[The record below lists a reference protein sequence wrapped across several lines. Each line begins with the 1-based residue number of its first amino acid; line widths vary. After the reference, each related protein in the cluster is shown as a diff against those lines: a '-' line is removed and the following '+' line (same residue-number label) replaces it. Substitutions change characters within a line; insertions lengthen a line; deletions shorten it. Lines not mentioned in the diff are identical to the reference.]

1 MIEFSLFNLMGFRT
15 RGAPVRDILADTV
28 ALVQHA
34 EDRGFDAAWFAE
46 HHFSNYCIC
55 PSPR

>member
-34 EDRGFDAAWFAE
+34 EDRGFDAA
-46 HHFSNYCIC
+46 
-55 PSPR
+55 